1 MASVS
6 KGFSFVTYNGSPS
19 RRIIKVNTQR
29 DGLREGEV
37 LIRITHSSL
46 CGTDEH
52 YLGKDMCLGHEGA
65 GVVVK
70 LGPGIQ
76 HLKVDDNVAFGYQRS
91 CCGTCSHCLQSLE
104 IFCPSRAFYGFSE
117 PDIGSMASHIPFQES
132 FTYKIPPGISNGEAS
147 ALMCGGATVFNV
159 LDMFSVKPTDRVGV
173 VGIGG
178 LGHLAILFASKWGC
192 EVVVFSSSE
201 KREDAMRF
209 GATEFHVT
217 KGVGKFENIDP
228 IDQLLVTTSQQIPW
242 GLYLPIMA
250 SPGTIYPLTLSEQDL
265 QIPYPAFLF
274 NGIRIQ
280 ASIVAPRVIS
290 KRMLKFAAFH
300 NIAPIL
306 QFYPLD
312 EAGIEEAMADLRL
325 GKTRYRGVLCAKD

>member
-1 MASVS
+1 
-6 KGFSFVTYNGSPS
+6 
-19 RRIIKVNTQR
+19 
-29 DGLREGEV
+29 
-37 LIRITHSSL
+37 
-46 CGTDEH
+46 
-52 YLGKDMCLGHEGA
+52 
-65 GVVVK
+65 
-70 LGPGIQ
+70 
-76 HLKVDDNVAFGYQRS
+76 
-91 CCGTCSHCLQSLE
+91 
-104 IFCPSRAFYGFSE
+104 
-117 PDIGSMASHIPFQES
+117 MASHIPFQES

-201 KREDAMRF
+201 EKREDAMRF

-217 KGVGKFENIDP
+217 KGVGEFKNIDP
-228 IDQLLVTTSQQIPW
+228 IDHLLVTTSQQIPW

-265 QIPYPAFLF
+265 QIPYQAFLF

-280 ASIVAPRVIS
+280 ASIVAPRVIY

-325 GKTRYRGVLCAKD
+325 GKTRYRGVLCAKH